1 MSDLN
6 QNYFEKITYRDALR
20 LAMHD
25 AMIEDKKI
33 IIMGE
38 DVANYGG
45 AYGATKDLLKLFGK
59 GGRATVEQAK
69 TAVQTAREAGIDTNG
84 YFMLGLSPD
93 TEKSMNDTIE
103 FARSIPLDMMKFGVA
118 IAFPGT
124 KMFNDYVEKGL
135 VRSFDWDE
143 YMIYTDQDLFA
154 HKNLSYK
161 TIQKY
166 MEKAYR
172 HCILFNPSF
181 WIRRFIRG
189 IKTGEFF
196 WDFYYALKFFFMPTT
211 GSETK
216 SEYYAQSRWPKW
228 DFTKTCPGRGA

>member
-1 MSDLN
+1 
-6 QNYFEKITYRDALR
+6 
-20 LAMHD
+20 
-25 AMIEDKKI
+25 
-33 IIMGE
+33 
-38 DVANYGG
+38 
-45 AYGATKDLLKLFGK
+45 
-59 GGRATVEQAK
+59 
-69 TAVQTAREAGIDTNG
+69 
-84 YFMLGLSPD
+84 MLGLSPD
-93 TEKSMNDTIE
+93 TEKSMNDTID

-135 VRSFDWDE
+135 VRSFNWDE

-161 TIQKY
+161 IIQKY

-172 HCILFNPSF
+172 SCILFNPSF

-196 WDFYYALKFFFMPTT
+196 WDAYYAVKFFFMPTT
-211 GSETK
+211 GSEKK
-216 SEYYAQSRWPKW
+216 SKYYAQSRWPKW
-228 DFTKTCPGRGA
+228 DFRKTPPKAANYHIVRKN

>member
-1 MSDLN
+1 
-6 QNYFEKITYRDALR
+6 
-20 LAMHD
+20 
-25 AMIEDKKI
+25 
-33 IIMGE
+33 
-38 DVANYGG
+38 
-45 AYGATKDLLKLFGK
+45 
-59 GGRATVEQAK
+59 
-69 TAVQTAREAGIDTNG
+69 
-84 YFMLGLSPD
+84 MLGLSPD
-93 TEKSMNDTIE
+93 TEKSMNDTID
-103 FARSIPLDMMKFGVA
+103 FARSIPLDMMKLGVA

-135 VRSFDWDE
+135 VRSFNWDE

-172 HCILFNPSF
+172 SCILFNPSF

-196 WDFYYALKFFFMPTT
+196 FHKPCVIAK
-211 GSETK
+211 
-216 SEYYAQSRWPKW
+216 
-228 DFTKTCPGRGA
+228 